1 MRERRAALAET
12 DREEELA
19 CLRDEAAL
27 PRRRLGGFE
36 AAEDAR
42 AREETAEASSAA
54 ARSEASRLARR
65 VQQLETALAE
75 ARTAMDAFE
84 ADLSVMPARD
94 AEAESRFESPGLSA
108 ADPPPP
114 AVSLRSPSPL
124 GLGGC
129 SGLGSQTFS
138 ARMRPAS
145 PSALS
150 LGSFLGASP
159 SSRSRDGSRAGSPA
173 PDLHTI
179 HEEGEGERAAELA
192 RARGAAEAAE
202 ARGGVEKERR
212 KASSPPSGWRA
223 TLTPRR
229 ARRASRRR
237 SKQALAHAEKLE
249 REKTAGDEETARL
262 AAEKETL
269 TERCGALEEDLA
281 GARARALRRDGAA
294 PRGGGSVA
302 VSNAEAQ
309 TELLASAASVE
320 GSVAVSNAEAQTE
333 L

>member
-1 MRERRAALAET
+1 
-12 DREEELA
+12 
-19 CLRDEAAL
+19 
-27 PRRRLGGFE
+27 
-36 AAEDAR
+36 
-42 AREETAEASSAA
+42 
-54 ARSEASRLARR
+54 
-65 VQQLETALAE
+65 
-75 ARTAMDAFE
+75 MDAFE

-94 AEAESRFESPGLSA
+94 AEAESRSPESPGLSA

-124 GLGGC
+124 GLGGLG

-138 ARMRPAS
+138 GSEMRPAS

-202 ARGGVEKERR
+202 ARAAASEKERR
-212 KASSPPSGWRA
+212 KAYVAAER
-223 TLTPRR
+223 L
-229 ARRASRRR
+229 ARDADAAESKAGVAEAIA
-237 SKQALAHAEKLE
+237 KQALAHAEKLE
-249 REKTAGDEETARL
+249 REKTAGDEENARL

-281 GARARALRRDGAA
+281 EARRELF
-294 PRGGGSVA
+294 
-302 VSNAEAQ
+302 AE
-309 TELLASAASVE
+309 TERLLAAE
-320 GSVAVSNAEAQTE
+320 GSVAVSNAEAQTGASAASVE
-333 L
+333 GSASTSRTQRRRRSS